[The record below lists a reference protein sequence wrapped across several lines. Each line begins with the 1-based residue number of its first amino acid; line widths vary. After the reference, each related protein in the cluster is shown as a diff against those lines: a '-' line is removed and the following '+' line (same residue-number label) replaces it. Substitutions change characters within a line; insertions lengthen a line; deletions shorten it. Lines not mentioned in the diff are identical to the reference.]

1 MGKLFEKSDKEYE
14 GIMKRIW
21 IDLTDIETWSGH
33 HGGTQRVV
41 YGIAKNYYL
50 DKDGDVCFFAYSPV
64 ERSFHETSFQPIF
77 DRVENFK
84 AQTLGEVPGEES
96 LKQKVKKKL
105 LHYAPASVRNN
116 KRLKNNIKYIAKK
129 TLAAGKRANSAR
141 VKYTAAVKGR
151 LAPTG
156 DPVGSSITFQADDI
170 VLILGKP
177 WDNPD
182 IQRLLIEQKKAQ
194 GFKVVQVVYDLII
207 SLYPHLHHP
216 SLFKPYTQ
224 NMFDAVTVSDLMI
237 PISKSSERD
246 LKKFCEILNL
256 SVPKTKVIRL
266 GDEIELNDDLL
277 NQKDKPDNRIEDEY
291 LLCVG
296 TIENRKN
303 HMLLYQTYKLA
314 AERGIDL
321 PQLIIAGGRGWL
333 SDDVQYLI
341 SHDPSIAKKIILF
354 YSPSDA
360 VLSWLYR
367 NCLFTVYPSLYEG
380 WGLPVAESLAY
391 GKVCVSSGVSS
402 MPEIAGDMLT
412 YFSPNSTDECL
423 ASLTAMLKE
432 KTRLKAEE
440 RISKD
445 YQMTSWQDT
454 YQQVVKSISGL

>member
-1 MGKLFEKSDKEYE
+1 MS
-14 GIMKRIW
+14 RIW
-21 IDLTDIETWSGH
+21 IDLTDIETWSGN

-50 DKDGDVCFFAYSPV
+50 DQGKDVRFFAYSPV
-64 ERSFHETSFQPIF
+64 GQAFYETSFQPIF
-77 DRVENFK
+77 DRVENLK
-84 AQTLGEVPGEES
+84 THSAGEAVGETES
-96 LKQKVKKKL
+96 LKQRVKKKL
-105 LHYAPASVRNN
+105 LHHAPAYVRNN
-116 KRLKNNIKYIAKK
+116 KKLKNNIKLVARK
-129 TLAAGKRANSAR
+129 TLSVARRAKAVKEKYAFSAR
-141 VKYTAAVKGR
+141 NKFTPNESAR
-151 LAPTG
+151 SP
-156 DPVGSSITFQADDI
+156 ITFQPTDT

-182 IQRLLIEQKKAQ
+182 IQKLLIQQKEKNK
-194 GFKVVQVVYDLII
+194 FKVVQVVYDLII

-246 LKKFCEILNL
+246 LKKFCKLLNL
-256 SVPKTKVIRL
+256 PTPKTKVIRL
-266 GDEIELNDDLL
+266 GDEIELSDKALDISA
-277 NQKDKPDNRIEDEY
+277 KPDSRVDDEY
-291 LLCVG
+291 ILCVG

-314 AERGIDL
+314 EERGVNL
-321 PQLIIAGGRGWL
+321 PQLIVAGGRGWL

-341 SHDPSIAKKIILF
+341 SHDPAVAKKIVLF
-354 YSPSDA
+354 YSPADP
-360 VLSWLYR
+360 VLSWLYK

-391 GKVCVSSGVSS
+391 GKVCVSSGISS

-423 ASLTAMLKE
+423 AALTAMLNE
-432 KTRLKAEE
+432 KTRLKAEA
-440 RISKD
+440 RIKRD
-445 YQMTSWQDT
+445 YRMTSWKNT
-454 YQQVVKSISGL
+454 YQQTEQAVSEL

>member
-1 MGKLFEKSDKEYE
+1 
-14 GIMKRIW
+14 MKRIW
-21 IDLTDIETWSGH
+21 IDLTDIEAWSGH

-41 YGIAKNYYL
+41 YGVAKNYFL
-50 DKDGDVCFFAYSPV
+50 NKDDDVHFFAYSPID
-64 ERSFHETSFQPIF
+64 RSFHETSFQPIF
-77 DRVENFK
+77 DRVENLK
-84 AQTLGEVPGEES
+84 TQSLGDTFGQES
-96 LKQKVKKKL
+96 FKQKVKKKL

-116 KRLKNNIKYIAKK
+116 KKLKNNIKFIAGK
-129 TLAAGKRANSAR
+129 TLAVGKRANHARKRYSAAI
-141 VKYTAAVKGR
+141 KSR
-151 LAPTG
+151 LTPTN
-156 DPVGSSITFQADDI
+156 PNGSVPITFGSGDI

-182 IQRLLIEQKKAQ
+182 IQRLLIEQKKSQ
-194 GFKVVQVVYDLII
+194 DFKVVQVVYDLII

-237 PISKSSERD
+237 PISKSSDRD
-246 LKKFCEILNL
+246 LKKFCKILHL
-256 SVPKTKVIRL
+256 PVPKTKVVRL
-266 GDEIELNDDLL
+266 GDEIELSTDDL
-277 NQKDKPDNRIEDEY
+277 NSTSKPDVRIDDEF

-314 AERGIDL
+314 AERGVDL
-321 PQLIIAGGRGWL
+321 PQLVIAGGKGWL

-341 SHDPSIAKKIILF
+341 SHDPGVAKKIVLL
-354 YSPSDA
+354 YSPSDS

-391 GKVCVSSGVSS
+391 DKVCVSSGISS
-402 MPEIAGDMLT
+402 MPEIAGDLLT

-423 ASLTAMLKE
+423 AAINNILNVSI
-432 KTRLKAEE
+432 RQKAEK
-440 RISKD
+440 RIKKE
-445 YQMTSWQDT
+445 YHTTSWQKT
-454 YQQVVKSISGL
+454 YQQVVTAISEL

>member
-1 MGKLFEKSDKEYE
+1 
-14 GIMKRIW
+14 MKRIW

-50 DKDGDVCFFAYSPV
+50 NKNKDVRFFAYSPFDK
-64 ERSFHETSFQPIF
+64 SFHETSFTPVF
-77 DRVENFK
+77 ERVENLK
-84 AQTLGEVPGEES
+84 TQPLGETPGDDS

-105 LHYAPASVRNN
+105 LRYAPASVRNN
-116 KRLKNNIKYIAKK
+116 KKLKNNLKFVAKK
-129 TLAAGKRANSAR
+129 AWAAGKRANNAR
-141 VKYTAAVKGR
+141 VKYAAAVKKQLTPATQTQGM
-151 LAPTG
+151 
-156 DPVGSSITFQADDI
+156 PVIFDQDDV

-182 IQRLLIEQKKAQ
+182 IQRLLIEQKKER

-246 LKKFCEILNL
+246 LHKFCQMLHL
-256 SVPKTKVIRL
+256 PMPRTRVIRL
-266 GDEIELNDDLL
+266 GDEIELTEEML
-277 NQKDKPDNRIEDEY
+277 NATAKPDAKIDDDF

-314 AERGIDL
+314 AERNVEL

-341 SHDPSIAKKIILF
+341 NHDPAVAKKIVII
-354 YSPSDA
+354 YSPSDS
-360 VLSWLYR
+360 VLSWMYQ

-391 GKVCVSSGVSS
+391 GKVCVSSGISS
-402 MPEIAGDMLT
+402 MPEIAGDLLT

-423 ASLTAMLKE
+423 KALQGMLDAKA
-432 KTRLKAEE
+432 RQKAED
-440 RISKD
+440 RIKQS
-445 YQMTSWQDT
+445 YRATSWKDT
-454 YQQVVKSISGL
+454 YDQVVDAITEL